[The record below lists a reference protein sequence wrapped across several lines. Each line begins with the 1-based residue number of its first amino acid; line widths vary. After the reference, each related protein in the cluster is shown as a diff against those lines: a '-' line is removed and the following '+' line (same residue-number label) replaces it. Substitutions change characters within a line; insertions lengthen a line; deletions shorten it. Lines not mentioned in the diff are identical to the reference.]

1 MGGSSTL
8 VSMIRRL
15 KHVLYLLLGLSAL
28 GITTLIALELIQ
40 ENSHKFATNIA
51 FLECTLQ
58 EVSSDKH
65 EQDFL
70 DAVKADAPLKTFARL
85 NKDWIKGGSIL
96 LNWVAQVGLSE
107 DGLKRTQ
114 TLRENINNYSG
125 SLDVSDTHS
134 FNRGTLLYK
143 RVFANQKK
151 HSNSSPDIF
160 NPFGLPVD
168 SFGFPLDLSL
178 DQSAADCPGG
188 RCSTADK
195 YIKKIND
202 SSRTLEYSYIITR
215 QCKVVDESVF
225 ETERKKSA
233 DATKAKQ
240 KI

>member
-1 MGGSSTL
+1 
-8 VSMIRRL
+8 MIRRL
-15 KHVLYLLLGLSAL
+15 KRVLYLFLGLSTL
-28 GITTLIALELIQ
+28 GIITFITLELMQ
-40 ENSHKFATNIA
+40 QNSHKFATNIA

-70 DAVKADAPLKTFARL
+70 DAVKADVPLKTFARL

-114 TLRENINNYSG
+114 TLEENINNYSG
-125 SLDVSDTHS
+125 SLGVDEHS
-134 FNRGTLLYK
+134 FNRGTLLYT

-160 NPFGLPVD
+160 NPFGNP
-168 SFGFPLDLSL
+168 FI
-178 DQSAADCPGG
+178 DQSDADCPGG
-188 RCSTADK
+188 RCSIADK

-202 SSRTLEYSYIITR
+202 SSRKLKNGYSITR
-215 QCKVVDESVF
+215 QCKIVDESVF